1 MTPPP
6 IELSAA
12 ELDALIDRIKSRSL
26 LEKDYETLE
35 AMGETINVLS
45 HSVDEKAASIKR
57 LLKMIFGASTEKTAT
72 VTKKRKPKNT
82 DTTSEAK
89 PEKKGH
95 GRNGAAD
102 FTGAEKLTVPHGEL
116 KHKDRCPLCLKGK
129 VYVCKQP
136 KPLIRITGTSPLT
149 ATVYELE
156 KLRCNLCG
164 AVFTANAPQDVGEQ
178 KYDASAGAMIA
189 LLKYGNGFPF
199 YRLENL
205 QNSVGIPLPASTQ
218 WDVVRD
224 FYWHASPAFDALI
237 KLAADAKVIH
247 NDDTTMK
254 ILSVVNETRNDNRT
268 GIFTSGMVAVLNDHK
283 IGLFFTGKKH
293 AGENL
298 ADLLAKRQADLG
310 PPIQMCDALSRN
322 VPEDFKTLL
331 ANCMSHGR
339 RRFVDVYDNF
349 PDECTHVLN
358 VLAKV
363 YKNDADARAQ
373 NLSDDRRLQLHQNI
387 SGPLMETLRQWFDN
401 QFEEKTVEPNSGLG
415 QAIKYMC
422 NHWDALTLFLRVPGA
437 PLDNN
442 ICERALK
449 KAILNR
455 KNALF
460 YRTERGA
467 RVGDLFMSLIHSS
480 ELNGANPFDYLV
492 AICENSAEVKCHPE
506 QWMPWNYKQSASI
519 KKS

>member
-6 IELSAA
+6 IELSAKQ
-12 ELDALIDRIKSRSL
+12 LDALIDRVKSRSL
-26 LEKDYETLE
+26 LEEDYETIA

-57 LLKMIFGASTEKTAT
+57 LLKMIFGASTEKTDT
-72 VTKKRKPKNT
+72 VTKKPKSGDQKKKPKT
-82 DTTSEAK
+82 K
-89 PEKKGH
+89 KKGH

-102 FTGAEKLTVPHGEL
+102 YTGAEKTTVAHGGL
-116 KHKDRCPLCLKGK
+116 KHKDPCPVCLKGK

-136 KPLIRITGTSPLT
+136 ATLIRVTGTSPLT
-149 ATVYELE
+149 ASVYELE

-164 AVFTANAPQDVGEQ
+164 ETFTASAPKDIGEE

-199 YRLENL
+199 YRLQNL
-205 QNSVGIPLPASTQ
+205 QDSVGIPLAASTQ
-218 WDVVRD
+218 WDIVRD
-224 FYWHASPAFDALI
+224 FYWHAYPAFDELI
-237 KLAADAKVIH
+237 SQGACAKLIH

-254 ILSVVNETRNDNRT
+254 ILSVVNETQDAKRK
-268 GIFTSGMVAVLNDHK
+268 GIFTSGMVAVLDDHK
-283 IGLFFTGKKH
+283 IGLFFTGRKH

-298 ADLLAKRQADLG
+298 ADLLARREADLG

-322 VPEDFKTLL
+322 VPKDFKSLL

-363 YKNDADARAQ
+363 YKNDAEAKAQ
-373 NLSDDRRLQLHQNI
+373 NLSDDQRLQLHQQL
-387 SGPLMETLRQWFDN
+387 SGPLMKDLGKWFDV

-455 KNALF
+455 KNAMF
-460 YRTERGA
+460 YKTERGA
-467 RVGDLFMSLIHSS
+467 RVGDLYMSLIHTC
-480 ELNGANPFDYLV
+480 ELCGANPFDYLV
-492 AICENSAEVKCHPE
+492 AIRENASEVKCHPD
-506 QWMPWNYKQSASI
+506 QWMPWNYKKPASEI
-519 KKS
+519 KS

>member
-6 IELSAA
+6 IELSA
-12 ELDALIDRIKSRSL
+12 EQLDALIGRVKSRSL
-26 LEKDYETLE
+26 LDEDYETIE
-35 AMGETINVLS
+35 AMGETIHVLS
-45 HSVDEKAASIKR
+45 HSVDEKATAIKR
-57 LLKMIFGASTEKTAT
+57 LLKMIFGASTEKIED
-72 VTKKRKPKNT
+72 VTKKRKPKVGA
-82 DTTSEAK
+82 AK
-89 PEKKGH
+89 PKEKKKGH

-102 FTGAEKLTVPHGEL
+102 FTGAEKVTIPHGAL
-116 KHKDRCPLCLKGK
+116 KHKDPCPLCLKGK

-136 KPLIRITGTSPLT
+136 KPLIRVTGTSPLT

-164 AVFTANAPQDVGEQ
+164 EIFTANAPQDVGDE

-199 YRLENL
+199 YRLQNL
-205 QNSVGIPLPASTQ
+205 QDSVGMPLPASTQ
-218 WDVVRD
+218 WDIVRD
-224 FYWHASPAFDALI
+224 FYWHVYPAFDALI
-237 KLAADAKVIH
+237 GEAAGAKLIH

-254 ILSVVNETRNDNRT
+254 ILSLVNETQDAKRK
-268 GIFTSGMVAVLNDHK
+268 GIFTSGMVAVSDDRK
-283 IGLFFTGKKH
+283 IGLFFTGRSH

-298 ADLLAKRQADLG
+298 ADLLARRQADLG

-322 VPEDFKTLL
+322 VPKDFATLL
-331 ANCMSHGR
+331 ANCISHGR

-358 VLAKV
+358 ALAKV

-373 NLSDDRRLQLHQNI
+373 NLSDDRRLEYHRNR
-387 SGPLMETLRQWFDN
+387 SGPLMKDLRDWFDE
-401 QFEEKTVEPNSGLG
+401 QFEEKKVEPNSGLG
-415 QAIKYMC
+415 HAIKYMI

-460 YRTERGA
+460 YRSERGA
-467 RVGDLFMSLIHSS
+467 RVGDLFMSLIHTS
-480 ELNGANPFDYLV
+480 ELCGANPFDYLT
-492 AICENSAEVKCHPE
+492 ALREHSEKVKAQPDR
-506 QWMPWNYKQSASI
+506 WMPWNYERAAIEI
-519 KKS
+519 KS